1 MTHPRLFTMEL
12 LNAVA
17 DYENDRLDGDGLAEE
32 IKSLIAYHEQL

>member
-1 MTHPRLFTMEL
+1 MRYSKLFTMEL
-12 LNAVA
+12 LQSLQ